1 MRKTQC
7 IFTCD
12 VCGRKAEIDDS
23 DRSVTTLEL
32 NAADGD
38 IYTRDVHYEICSK
51 CNQAI
56 REFIA
61 SLHGS
66 GTSCDEL
73 LDKTVDKEA
82 DPDDCGPVEG
92 PGMNPEMEHM
102 GDDTPFRNMQKKAQ
116 SWTKFFGGE
125 KKCPACEDGVLIRRA
140 GKFGPFLGCSNFPQ
154 CKHTENI
161 QPEGPSTGISRGRM
175 TFSDEDDVPGGPLA
189 LDAELDNEIGAAD
202 WSRG

>member
-66 GTSCDEL
+66 GKGCDEL
-73 LDKTVDKEA
+73 LDKTVDKEE
-82 DPDDCGPVEG
+82 DDEDGGYKPETRYEPVEG
-92 PGMNPEMEHM
+92 PGMDPEAERTA
-102 GDDTPFRNMQKKAQ
+102 DDSPFRSMQKKAQ
-116 SWTKFFGGE
+116 SWTRFFGGT
-125 KKCPACEDGVLIRRA
+125 KKCPKCEDGVLIRRA

-161 QPEGPSTGISRGRM
+161 QPEGCY
-175 TFSDEDDVPGGPLA
+175 
-189 LDAELDNEIGAAD
+189 DAPVNDIDRELDMDRDGIDPFTGGFDND
-202 WSRG
+202 